1 MILFRQL
8 FWGVSLCFL
17 ALLMVV
23 EWVSF
28 SGARTYMQQ
37 QLASHAQDAATSLGL
52 SLATALQAGDTVL
65 AETIIGP
72 VFDRGYYQSIEIV
85 SPQGEVVAV
94 KNLSPTPP
102 AVPRWFTDMAV
113 LEAPT
118 AESLI
123 TKGWRHLGRVV
134 VTSHP
139 NFAYLQLW
147 HTANEMLLWMTMA
160 YLVAVGSLFVFLES
174 YCSRC
179 LQSRPPRIGAAAAFL
194 GR

>member
-52 SLATALQAGDTVL
+52 SLATALQAGDAVL

-72 VFDRGYYQSIEIV
+72 VFDRGYYQSIEII
-85 SPQGEVVAV
+85 SPKGETIAA
-94 KNLSPTPP
+94 KRLSPTPP
-102 AVPRWFTDMAV
+102 TVPHWFTHLAV
-113 LEAPT
+113 LEPPT

-123 TKGWRHLGRVV
+123 TRGWQQLGRVV

-147 HTANEMLLWMTMA
+147 HTATEMLVWMTLG
-160 YLVAVGSLFVFLES
+160 YLVAVGSLFVFLGS